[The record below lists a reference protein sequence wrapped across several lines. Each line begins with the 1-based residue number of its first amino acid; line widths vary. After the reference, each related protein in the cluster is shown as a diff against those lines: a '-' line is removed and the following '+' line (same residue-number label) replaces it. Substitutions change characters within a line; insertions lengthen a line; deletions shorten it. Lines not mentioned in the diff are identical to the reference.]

1 MKKALVVGGGNGI
14 GLAVVHELLAQN
26 YEQVC
31 VIDRDGSN
39 LPETE
44 KVTFEQFDL
53 RSRDFS
59 IFDAYQDADAL
70 YITAGFG
77 RLAFFE
83 ELKEAEISSNL
94 RVNAEAVIRILHRFY
109 HKLMGKETFYCA
121 VMGSIVGIINSPLF
135 SVYSAS
141 KAAVCSCIDALNTEL
156 AYHGSENR
164 ILNASPGNIKGTRF
178 DGAAQTDLS
187 AVQAFA
193 AEFVQR
199 SENRELLYIP
209 SYDEV
214 YADVIRRSRE
224 DVQAF
229 GLSSIEYKQKSGR
242 LDTPTKPQLKVGYL
256 SGTFDLFHVGHLNL
270 LKRAKQYCDY
280 LVVGVHADASH
291 KGKTTYIPFE
301 ERKAIVESISYVD
314 QVITSCK
321 EDVDVYKKDIVKYD
335 FLFVGSDYKG
345 TERFNSYEAYFADK
359 GVQIVY
365 FPYTQGTSSTQLRE
379 AIANDK

>member
-26 YEQVC
+26 YDVVC

-39 LPETE
+39 LPKTE
-44 KVTFEQFDL
+44 KVGFEQFDL
-53 RSRDFS
+53 RNRDFS
-59 IFDAYQDADAL
+59 IFDSYQDIDAL
-70 YITAGFG
+70 YITAGYG

-83 ELKEAEISSNL
+83 ELHEEEIIGNL
-94 RVNAEAVIRILHRFY
+94 RVNAEAIIRILHRFY
-109 HKLMGKETFYCA
+109 GKLSGKEAFCCG
-121 VMGSIVGIINSPLF
+121 VMGSIAGLVNSPLF

-141 KAAVCSCIDALNTEL
+141 KAAVCSCIDALNAEL
-156 AYHGSENR
+156 AHHGSENR

-178 DGAAQTDLS
+178 EGAARTDLS
-187 AVQAFA
+187 AVQEFA
-193 AEFVQR
+193 AEFVKR
-199 SENRELLYIP
+199 TMNRELLYIP
-209 SYDEV
+209 AYDEV
-214 YADVIRRSRE
+214 YADVIRRSHE
-224 DVQAF
+224 DAQTF
-229 GLSSIEYKQKSGR
+229 GLSSIAYKQNSGR
-242 LDTPTKPQLKVGYL
+242 LDTPTKPQLKIGYL
-256 SGTFDLFHVGHLNL
+256 SGTFDLFHIGHLNL

-291 KGKTTYIPFE
+291 KGKTTFIPFD

-321 EDVDVYKKDIVKYD
+321 EDVDVYKKDIIKYD

-379 AIANDK
+379 ALVK